1 MGATA
6 AQALLGRQ
14 FRVPKDRGRPVDS
27 DLAPHV
33 LATVHP
39 SSILRQRTDEERIA
53 AMADFV
59 ADLKIVAKLLA
70 QA

>member
-1 MGATA
+1 VT
-6 AQALLGRQ
+6 
-14 FRVPKDRGRPVDS
+14 KDRGRPVAS
-27 DLAPHV
+27 DLAPYV

-39 SSILRQRTDEERIA
+39 SSILRQRTDEERA
-53 AMADFV
+53 VAMADFV